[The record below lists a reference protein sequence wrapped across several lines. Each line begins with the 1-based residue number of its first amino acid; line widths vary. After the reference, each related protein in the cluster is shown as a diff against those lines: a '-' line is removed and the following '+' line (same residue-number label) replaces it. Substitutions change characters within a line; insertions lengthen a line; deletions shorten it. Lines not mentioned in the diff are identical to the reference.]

1 MTARADGEP
10 LHVIF
15 EGSRFAA
22 PLPANASCVKVTV
35 EEGGVNKA
43 VGSFV

>member
-15 EGSRFAA
+15 EDRLSAIASR
-22 PLPANASCVKVTV
+22 VKVTV
-35 EEGGVNKA
+35 EEGGVHMA

>member
-15 EGSRFAA
+15 EGRR
-22 PLPANASCVKVTV
+22 LPAIASRVKVTV

-43 VGSFV
+43 VGSFM